1 MLYQFI
7 SPYQFLA
14 TTDCFIVFLILPFSR
29 MSHSWNRI
37 VHRLFRSVCS
47 SGAFEMPRV
56 ICPWG
61 LWSHPRDTWTPS
73 WQGPITYEKAG
84 AKVISEGEPPVFCGV
99 MLLKLSITS
108 WTTPHSPLP
117 NPSLKKIG
125 TKFLEKGNFGNIIEV
140 HSSTYFACDLKNNF
154 KPCGRWALSLAWH
167 SHQPR
172 QKKDLSS
179 TTLGWL
185 HQAGSSRRTPSA
197 WKD

>member
-37 VHRLFRSVCS
+37 VHRLFRSVRS

-99 MLLKLSITS
+99 MVLKLSITS
-108 WTTPHSPLP
+108 WTTPHSPILVSRKLVP
-117 NPSLKKIG
+117 NSWRKGISETLLKCIAAL
-125 TKFLEKGNFGNIIEV
+125 FLCV
-140 HSSTYFACDLKNNF
+140 T
-154 KPCGRWALSLAWH
+154 W
-167 SHQPR
+167 
-172 QKKDLSS
+172 
-179 TTLGWL
+179 
-185 HQAGSSRRTPSA
+185 RTILNLVGGEPFP
-197 WKD
+197 